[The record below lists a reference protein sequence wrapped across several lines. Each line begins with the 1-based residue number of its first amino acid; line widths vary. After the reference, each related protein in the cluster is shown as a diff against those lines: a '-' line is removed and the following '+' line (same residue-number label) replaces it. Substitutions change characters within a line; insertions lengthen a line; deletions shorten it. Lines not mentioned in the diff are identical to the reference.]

1 MPTYEYECQSCGERF
16 ELFQSI
22 TAPPVRKCS
31 SCGRMRVRRLV
42 GTGAGILFK
51 GSGFYLTDYRSES
64 YKQAAKA
71 DKEAGGGKKEAAVEG
86 EKKAA
91 PSGAGGGKAA
101 GSSEA
106 GKTGPAGETKRKAG

>member
-42 GTGAGILFK
+42 GTGGGILFK

-71 DKEAGGGKKEAAVEG
+71 DKEAGGGKKEAAAGG

-91 PSGAGGGKAA
+91 PS
-101 GSSEA
+101 EA
-106 GKTGPAGETKRKAG
+106 GKSGSAGATKRKAG